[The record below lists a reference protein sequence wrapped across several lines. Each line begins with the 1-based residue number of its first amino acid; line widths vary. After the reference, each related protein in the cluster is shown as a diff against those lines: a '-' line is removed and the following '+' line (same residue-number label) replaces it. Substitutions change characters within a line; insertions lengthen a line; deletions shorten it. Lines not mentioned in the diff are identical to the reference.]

1 MHCRSSRAVNGS
13 RVAKHPLPVRPVVLG
28 LVSGFAAAAL
38 TSAGFADTIDP
49 RLIGAWTASAADC
62 QKFFVR
68 SDGELTYRQPVD
80 QFAQAFIIEPGQIR
94 SPTGACR
101 VVSVGHDKNG
111 MAVSLDCHDSI
122 SFQSQTVHFKIHSES
137 SRSSTVQREIQI
149 CSTRPIKNVVCEPP
163 SLQALQFSSGTN
175 LYGYSGWK

>member
-1 MHCRSSRAVNGS
+1 MGRLLRDLRASRA
-13 RVAKHPLPVRPVVLG
+13 AKRPLRVRPVVLG

-49 RLIGAWTASAADC
+49 RLIGGWTASAADC
-62 QKFFVR
+62 QKFFER
-68 SDGELTYRQPVD
+68 RDGALTYRQPVD

-111 MAVSLDCHDSI
+111 MAVSLDCHDAI
-122 SFQSQTVHFKIHSES
+122 SFQSQTVHFKI
-137 SRSSTVQREIQI
+137 RNGAEILY
-149 CSTRPIKNVVCEPP
+149 SPTGDP
-163 SLQALQFSSGTN
+163 SLDTTYQKCRL
-175 LYGYSGWK
+175 